1 MNLVSEPTSVAQQQ
15 ATSWRQNTSDGAL
28 LARQAARRA
37 TQRSGEGDK
46 IGTAD
51 SSASNRQIDRVGQV
65 VLIQLYVADGS
76 SWPSPGF
83 GQSGG
88 ADTLRTS
95 CTMIRSGSQI
105 GNGYSG
111 TFLLNPT
118 TVGLNPE

>member
-1 MNLVSEPTSVAQQQ
+1 M
-15 ATSWRQNTSDGAL
+15 
-28 LARQAARRA
+28 
-37 TQRSGEGDK
+37 
-46 IGTAD
+46 
-51 SSASNRQIDRVGQV
+51 DRVGQV

-118 TVGLNPE
+118 TVGLKPSHPRAECRVNPQGAPSPCPLAWCRSRRVPAIRPKDR